1 MGKIHVLD
9 KSVSNMIAAGEV
21 VSRPASAVKELLEN
35 SMDAGA
41 KNITVEIK
49 SGGISSL
56 SVADDGSGIEE
67 DDVLTA
73 FMPHATSK
81 ITNAADLD
89 SIMTYGFRGEALS
102 SIAAV
107 SRVTLVTKTSDAEE
121 ALKLELEGGTV
132 TGSETVG
139 AATGTKITVADI
151 FFNTPARYKFLKKD
165 SAEAAAVTDVCQR
178 AALSRPDISIR
189 YISSGRE
196 VFKTQGDGNLLNAIY
211 SLYGGDM
218 AKHMI
223 RVDYSDSGIRVTGY
237 AGTAAV
243 ARPNRN
249 MQLFFVNGRSV
260 VSKAVSFA
268 LSEAYKNQLTVGR
281 FPSAVLNI
289 TVDPSALDVNVHP
302 SKTEVKFTDE
312 KAVYD
317 AVYWGVK
324 NMLYEKPYVPSASPS
339 LAKKEEEPE
348 KTVIVPK
355 TEERAVTRVRESLD
369 AFGKKSGFHKIE
381 PIKKPVQSEKVLF
394 AAEERVKY
402 EPKAVEKAEKE
413 PVQQEMAVAA
423 EDGFSL
429 IGQVFG
435 TYIIAQM
442 GDDMLLIDQHAA
454 HERLNYEALKKKR
467 EAKEPAGQ
475 LFLVPEVLTLQ
486 SSETVV
492 WEENREFLD
501 SIGFETDKVGENDIM
516 IRSAPEGTDVSNSGD
531 VLLEILTLLSDKR
544 HDRRTYLEERAMYTV
559 SCKAAIK
566 ANMAISAL
574 EQKELVKKVLA
585 LPGINTCPHGR
596 PIMIKM
602 PKEKIEKE
610 FKRT

>member
-1 MGKIHVLD
+1 MARIHVLD

-21 VSRPASAVKELLEN
+21 VSRPASAVKELIEN
-35 SMDAGA
+35 AMDAGA

-49 SGGISSL
+49 NGGISFL
-56 SVADDGSGIEE
+56 SVTDDGSGIEE
-67 DDVLTA
+67 DDILTA

-81 ITNAADLD
+81 IASAKDLD

-107 SRVTLVTKTSDAEE
+107 SRITLVTKTLDADE
-121 ALKLELEGGTV
+121 AVKLELEGGEV
-132 TGSETVG
+132 KGSETVG
-139 AATGTKITVADI
+139 AKTGTHIAVSDI

-165 SAEAAAVTDVCQR
+165 SAEAAAVTDVVQK
-178 AALSRPDISIR
+178 AALSRPDISVR

-196 VFKTQGDGNLLNAIY
+196 AFKTQGDGNLLNAVY
-211 SLYGGDM
+211 SLFGGDI

-223 RVDYSDSGIRVTGY
+223 KVDYSDSGVRVTGY
-237 AGTAAV
+237 SGTAAV

-249 MQLFFVNGRSV
+249 MQIFFVNGRSV
-260 VSKAVSFA
+260 VSRTVSFA

-289 TVDPSALDVNVHP
+289 EVDPSAVDVNVHP

-312 KAVYD
+312 KAIYD

-324 NMLYEKPYVPSASPS
+324 NMLYEKPYVPAVESIT
-339 LAKKEEEPE
+339 KKPAEPVRPAQTE
-348 KTVIVPK
+348 APKEQNPIV
-355 TEERAVTRVRESLD
+355 ARVQKSLD
-369 AFGKKSGFHKIE
+369 TFEKKSGFHKIE
-381 PIKKPVQSEKVLF
+381 PVKKEASKTF

-402 EPKAVEKAEKE
+402 EPKPEEKPA
-413 PVQQEMAVAA
+413 QQTIAA
-423 EDGFSL
+423 EETDDFTL

-435 TYIIAQM
+435 TYLIAQK
-442 GDDMLLIDQHAA
+442 GSDMLLIDQHAA

-467 EAKEPAGQ
+467 DENEPAGQ
-475 LFLVPEVLTLQ
+475 LFLVPEVISL
-486 SSETVV
+486 SDSDMVV
-492 WEENREFLD
+492 WEENREFFK
-501 SIGFETDKVGENDIM
+501 SIGFETDKMGENDIM
-516 IRSAPEGTDVSNSGD
+516 IRSAPYGTDVSDSGD
-531 VLLEILTLLSDKR
+531 VIREILTLLSDKR
-544 HDRRTYLEERAMYTV
+544 HDNRRTYLEERAMYTV

-566 ANMAISAL
+566 ANMAISPL
-574 EQKELVKKVLA
+574 EQRELIKKVLA

-602 PKEKIEKE
+602 TKEKIEKE
-610 FKRT
+610 FKRI

>member
-1 MGKIHVLD
+1 MARIHVLD

-21 VSRPASAVKELLEN
+21 VSRPASAVKELIEN
-35 SMDAGA
+35 AMDAGA

-49 SGGISSL
+49 NGGISFL
-56 SVADDGSGIEE
+56 SVTDDGSGIEE
-67 DDVLTA
+67 DDILTA

-81 ITNAADLD
+81 IASAKDLG

-107 SRVTLVTKTSDAEE
+107 SRITLVTKTLDADE
-121 ALKLELEGGTV
+121 AVKLELEGGEV
-132 TGSETVG
+132 KGSETVG
-139 AATGTKITVADI
+139 AKTGTHIAVSDI

-165 SAEAAAVTDVCQR
+165 SAEAAAVTDVVQK
-178 AALSRPDISIR
+178 AALSRPDISVR

-196 VFKTQGDGNLLNAIY
+196 VFKTQGDGNLLNAVY
-211 SLYGGDM
+211 SLFGGDI

-223 RVDYSDSGIRVTGY
+223 KVDYSDSGVRVTGY
-237 AGTAAV
+237 SGTAAV

-249 MQLFFVNGRSV
+249 MQIFFVNGRSV
-260 VSKAVSFA
+260 VSRTVSFA

-289 TVDPSALDVNVHP
+289 EIDPSAVDVNVHP

-312 KAVYD
+312 KAIYD

-324 NMLYEKPYVPSASPS
+324 NMLYEKPYVPAVESIT
-339 LAKKEEEPE
+339 KKPAEPVRPAQTE
-348 KTVIVPK
+348 APKEQNPIVAHVQK
-355 TEERAVTRVRESLD
+355 SLD
-369 AFGKKSGFHKIE
+369 TFGKKSGFHKIE
-381 PIKKPVQSEKVLF
+381 PVKKEASKTF

-402 EPKAVEKAEKE
+402 EPKPEEKPA
-413 PVQQEMAVAA
+413 QQTIAA
-423 EDGFSL
+423 EETDDFTL

-435 TYIIAQM
+435 TYLIAQK
-442 GDDMLLIDQHAA
+442 GSDMLLIDQHAA

-467 EAKEPAGQ
+467 DENEPAGQ
-475 LFLVPEVLTLQ
+475 LFLVPEVISL
-486 SSETVV
+486 SDSDMVV
-492 WEENREFLD
+492 WEENREFFK
-501 SIGFETDKVGENDIM
+501 SIGFETDKMGENDIM
-516 IRSAPEGTDVSNSGD
+516 IRSAPYGTDVSDSGD
-531 VLLEILTLLSDKR
+531 VIREILTLLSDKR
-544 HDRRTYLEERAMYTV
+544 HDNRRTYLEERAMYTV

-566 ANMAISAL
+566 ANMAISPL
-574 EQKELVKKVLA
+574 EQRELIKKVLA

-602 PKEKIEKE
+602 TKEKIEKE
-610 FKRT
+610 FKRI

>member
-1 MGKIHVLD
+1 MARIHVLD

-21 VSRPASAVKELLEN
+21 VSRPASAVKELIEN
-35 SMDAGA
+35 AMDAGA

-49 SGGISSL
+49 NGGISFL
-56 SVADDGSGIEE
+56 SVTDDGSGIEE
-67 DDVLTA
+67 DDILTA

-81 ITNAADLD
+81 IASAKDLG

-107 SRVTLVTKTSDAEE
+107 SRITLVTKTLDADE
-121 ALKLELEGGTV
+121 AVKLELEGGEV
-132 TGSETVG
+132 KGSETVG
-139 AATGTKITVADI
+139 AKTGTHIAVSDI

-165 SAEAAAVTDVCQR
+165 SAEAAAVTDVVQK
-178 AALSRPDISIR
+178 AALSRPDISVR

-196 VFKTQGDGNLLNAIY
+196 VFKTQGDGNLLNAVY
-211 SLYGGDM
+211 SLFGGDI

-223 RVDYSDSGIRVTGY
+223 KVDYSDSGVRVTGY
-237 AGTAAV
+237 SGTAAV

-249 MQLFFVNGRSV
+249 MQIFFVNGRSV
-260 VSKAVSFA
+260 VSRTVSFA

-289 TVDPSALDVNVHP
+289 EVDPSAVDVNVHP

-312 KAVYD
+312 KAIYD

-324 NMLYEKPYVPSASPS
+324 NMLYEKPYVPAVESIT
-339 LAKKEEEPE
+339 KKPAEPVRPAQTE
-348 KTVIVPK
+348 APKEQNPIVAHVQK
-355 TEERAVTRVRESLD
+355 SLD
-369 AFGKKSGFHKIE
+369 TFGKKSGFHKIE
-381 PIKKPVQSEKVLF
+381 PVKKEASKTF

-402 EPKAVEKAEKE
+402 EPKPEEKPA
-413 PVQQEMAVAA
+413 QQTIAA
-423 EDGFSL
+423 EETDDFTL

-435 TYIIAQM
+435 TYLIAQK
-442 GDDMLLIDQHAA
+442 GSDMLLIDQHAA

-467 EAKEPAGQ
+467 DENEPAGQ
-475 LFLVPEVLTLQ
+475 LFLVPEVISL
-486 SSETVV
+486 SDSDMVV
-492 WEENREFLD
+492 WEENREFFK
-501 SIGFETDKVGENDIM
+501 SIGFETDKMGENDIM
-516 IRSAPEGTDVSNSGD
+516 IRSAPYGTDVSDSGD
-531 VLLEILTLLSDKR
+531 VIREILTLLSDKR
-544 HDRRTYLEERAMYTV
+544 HDNRRTYLEERAMYTV

-566 ANMAISAL
+566 ANMAISPL
-574 EQKELVKKVLA
+574 EQRELIKKVLA

-602 PKEKIEKE
+602 TKEKIEKE
-610 FKRT
+610 FKRI

>member
-1 MGKIHVLD
+1 MARIHVLD

-21 VSRPASAVKELLEN
+21 VSRPASAVKELIEN
-35 SMDAGA
+35 AMDAGA

-49 SGGISSL
+49 NGGISFL
-56 SVADDGSGIEE
+56 SVTDDGSGIEE
-67 DDVLTA
+67 DDILTA

-81 ITNAADLD
+81 IASAKDLG

-107 SRVTLVTKTSDAEE
+107 SRITLVTKTLDADE
-121 ALKLELEGGTV
+121 AVKLELEGGEV
-132 TGSETVG
+132 KGSETVG
-139 AATGTKITVADI
+139 AKTGTHIAVSDI

-165 SAEAAAVTDVCQR
+165 SAEAAAVTDVVQK
-178 AALSRPDISIR
+178 AALSRPDISVR

-196 VFKTQGDGNLLNAIY
+196 AFKTQGDGNLLNAVY
-211 SLYGGDM
+211 SLFGGDI

-223 RVDYSDSGIRVTGY
+223 KVDYSDSGVRVTGY
-237 AGTAAV
+237 SGTAAV

-249 MQLFFVNGRSV
+249 MQIFFVNGRSV
-260 VSKAVSFA
+260 VSRTVSFA

-289 TVDPSALDVNVHP
+289 EVDPSAVDVNVHP

-312 KAVYD
+312 KAIYD

-324 NMLYEKPYVPSASPS
+324 NMLYEKPYVPAVESIT
-339 LAKKEEEPE
+339 KKPAEPVHPAQTE
-348 KTVIVPK
+348 APKEQNPIVAHVQK
-355 TEERAVTRVRESLD
+355 SLD
-369 AFGKKSGFHKIE
+369 TFGKKSGFHKIE
-381 PIKKPVQSEKVLF
+381 PVKKEASKTF

-402 EPKAVEKAEKE
+402 EPKPEEKPA
-413 PVQQEMAVAA
+413 QQTIAA
-423 EDGFSL
+423 EETDDFTL

-435 TYIIAQM
+435 TYLIAQK
-442 GDDMLLIDQHAA
+442 GSDMLLIDQHAA

-467 EAKEPAGQ
+467 DENEPAGQ
-475 LFLVPEVLTLQ
+475 LFLVPEIISL
-486 SSETVV
+486 SDSDMVV
-492 WEENREFLD
+492 WEENREFFK
-501 SIGFETDKVGENDIM
+501 SIGFETDKMGENDIM
-516 IRSAPEGTDVSNSGD
+516 IRSAPYGTDVSDSGD
-531 VLLEILTLLSDKR
+531 VIREILTLLSDKR
-544 HDRRTYLEERAMYTV
+544 HDNRRTYLEERAMYTV

-566 ANMAISAL
+566 ANMAISPL
-574 EQKELVKKVLA
+574 EQRELIKKVLA

-602 PKEKIEKE
+602 TKEKIEKE
-610 FKRT
+610 FKRI